1 MVKTAMMTAALAVGT
16 LVGAAAADIGVVD
29 FDLAAQSH
37 PQYAAM
43 RQQAQKVER
52 EYAPRLEAMQTDLG
66 GMKTDADRE
75 AAVQD
80 KYQALIESFLKAR
93 NQVMAPVM
101 GDVEKAVEAVRAE
114 KKLVAV
120 MDVPVSIVVKDAK
133 TEVVDVTPLV
143 QQKLKK

>member
-43 RQQAQKVER
+43 QRQAQKVEQ

-66 GMKTDADRE
+66 GMKTDADRQ

-133 TEVVDVTPLV
+133 TEIVDVTPLV